1 MKLKVAIVGAS
12 GYVGGELLRVI
23 ASHPMLEVKTL
34 TANTNAGQKISVL
47 HPHLSSF
54 RDFQFQETT
63 KENLQ
68 NHDVVFLAL
77 PHTKSAEVS
86 KWFDGETLVIDCGAD
101 FRLED
106 AVAWQKFYGTEH
118 QAAWPYGMPELLTSN
133 FAEGGTKAREQ
144 LAATTRIAV
153 PGCNATAVTLAFAPA
168 LAADLIEPQELT
180 SVLSVGTSGAGRNA
194 SVNLL
199 ASEINAGASAYQV
212 GGVHRHIPEIQQNL
226 NRVSTAPTKISFT
239 PVLVPMTRGIIA
251 VNTAKLKPGVTLDQ
265 LRAAFEQAYGDE
277 EFVRVLPAGEF
288 PNTKSTLGAN
298 LALIGLA
305 IDEDANRAV
314 IISAIDNLVKGTA
327 GAAVQSMNIALGFDE
342 STGLAIDGV
351 AP

>member
-34 TANTNAGQKISVL
+34 TANTNAGQKISVV
-47 HPHLSSF
+47 HPHLASF

-106 AVAWQKFYGTEH
+106 SVAWQKFYGTEH

-133 FAEGGTKAREQ
+133 FAEGVTKAREQ

-239 PVLVPMTRGIIA
+239 PVLVPLTRGIIA